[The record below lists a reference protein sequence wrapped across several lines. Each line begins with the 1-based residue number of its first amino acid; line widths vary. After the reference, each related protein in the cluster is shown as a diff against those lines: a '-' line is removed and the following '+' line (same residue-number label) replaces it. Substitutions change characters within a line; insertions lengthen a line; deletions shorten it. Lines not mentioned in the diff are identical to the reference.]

1 MDSVVA
7 QQKQPVASEPMSP
20 ATPIADPTREIP
32 PEIFDAAMQTYLE
45 GRRLDM
51 GELADQLGVSRATLY
66 RRVKNRDQLL
76 GAVIWSLMQR
86 VFETAYEEAQS
97 LTGVERIEAASR
109 YFMTIVHAQAP
120 FQRWLEQEPE
130 AALRI
135 LTSKHGPIQASVVAR
150 MQALIAEEEQ
160 AGRLKLSIDRHT
172 LAYVI
177 VRIGESFLYADVIAD
192 NDPDLELAVKLIG
205 RLLRG

>member
-1 MDSVVA
+1 MDSALA
-7 QQKQPVASEPMSP
+7 QQKP
-20 ATPIADPTREIP
+20 APGPGSSHNPLSDPTLEIP
-32 PEIFDAAMQTYLE
+32 TEIFDAAMQIYLQ

-76 GAVIWSLMQR
+76 GAVIWQLMQR
-86 VFETAYEEAQS
+86 VFETAYEES
-97 LTGVERIEAASR
+97 HTLTGVERIEAASR
-109 YFMTIVHAQAP
+109 YFMMIVHAQPP
-120 FQRWLEQEPE
+120 FRRWLEQEPE

-150 MQALIAEEEQ
+150 MESLIAEEEE

-177 VRIGESFLYADVIAD
+177 IRIGESFLYADVIAD